1 MDTLIELFEFVWD
14 KIEAAEPMEKRP
26 QVSWKSQSDTCVAS
40 LSQLRNFPVSIYL
53 ETAIAFTEKW
63 GHRRISKLLRQA
75 VDAMV
80 WSQNPSYSE
89 GKLGSH
95 FMKNYVFGQITGP
108 GIPFADDIPP
118 SGFLL
123 LGTNTEYPAHSHKP
137 REIYMVLSS
146 GGEWRLDGKD
156 WFSIAPGDVIYHA
169 PNQIHAMRTQA
180 TPMLAFGAWLDIG
193 NRNDIS
199 I

>member
-1 MDTLIELFEFVWD
+1 MDILIKLFDCVWN
-14 KIEAAEPMEKRP
+14 KVEATEPMVKRP
-26 QVSWKSQSDTCVAS
+26 QGSWKSQSETRVAS
-40 LSQLRNFPVSIYL
+40 ISQLQNFPVSRHL
-53 ETAIAFTEKW
+53 EKALAVAEKW
-63 GHRRISKLLRQA
+63 GHRQISNLVKQA
-75 VDAMV
+75 IDAMV

-108 GIPFADDIPP
+108 GAAFAHDIPP

-123 LGTNTEYPAHSHKP
+123 LGTYTEYPAHSHNP
-137 REIYMVLSS
+137 REIYMVLTP
-146 GGEWRLDGKD
+146 GGEWQLDGKD
-156 WFSIAPGDVIYHA
+156 WFSVTPGDVIYHA
-169 PNQIHAMRTQA
+169 PDQIHAMRTQA
-180 TPMLAFGAWLDIG
+180 SPMLAFGAWLDSG

>member
-1 MDTLIELFEFVWD
+1 MDTLIEIIDFVWD
-14 KIEAAEPMEKRP
+14 KIEATESIGIRP
-26 QVSWKSQSDTCVAS
+26 QGSWKSQSNTGVAS
-40 LSQLRNFPVSIYL
+40 ISQLQNFPVSRHI
-53 ETAIAFTEKW
+53 ETALAVVEKW
-63 GHRRISKLLRQA
+63 GHRRISNLVRQA

-108 GIPFADDIPP
+108 GAPFAHDTPP

-123 LGTNTEYPAHSHKP
+123 LGTNTEYPAHSHEP
-137 REIYMVLSS
+137 REIYMVLTPGS
-146 GGEWRLDGKD
+146 EWQLDGKE
-156 WFSIAPGDVIYHA
+156 WFSVTPGDVIYHA
-169 PNQIHAMRTQA
+169 PYQIHAMRTQA
-180 TPMLAFGAWLDIG
+180 TPMLAFGAWLDSG

>member
-1 MDTLIELFEFVWD
+1 MHTLIELFDRVWD
-14 KIEAAEPMEKRP
+14 KIEATEPMVKRP
-26 QVSWKSQSDTCVAS
+26 QGSWKSQSDTRVAS
-40 LSQLRNFPVSIYL
+40 ISQLQNFPVFRHL
-53 ETAIAFTEKW
+53 ETALAVVEKR
-63 GHRRISKLLRQA
+63 GYRRISNLVKQA

-108 GIPFADDIPP
+108 GAAFAHDTPP

-137 REIYMVLSS
+137 REIYMVLTP
-146 GGEWRLDGKD
+146 GGEWQLDGKD
-156 WFSIAPGDVIYHA
+156 WFSVAPGDVIYHA

-180 TPMLAFGAWLDIG
+180 KPMLAFGAWLDIG